1 MGFSFLIECNYYF
14 TSTAGVSAFTEST
27 FTESTDT
34 FVESVKSELVS
45 LDVFFTQEDNDTIA
59 TIANNAT
66 IFFIIFFCFFIN

>member
-1 MGFSFLIECNYYF
+1 MMGFFLIEHNYYF
-14 TSTAGVSAFTEST
+14 TSTAGVSTFTEST

-66 IFFIIFFCFFIN
+66 IFFIIFFCFF